1 MAPLISSKLTKTGTL
16 IIEADNVKPDGGEW
30 SSNNVSA
37 LKRGTRFCGI
47 EQARIAFG
55 IDFPGE
61 NNPFGVDVIG
71 EQSTLS
77 PDDGLLDS

>member
-1 MAPLISSKLTKTGTL
+1 MSKLTKTCTL
-16 IIEADNVKPDGGEW
+16 IIQADGVKPDGGEGV
-30 SSNNVSA
+30 SNNAST

-61 NNPFGVDVIG
+61 KNPFDVGVIG
-71 EQSTLS
+71 EQPTLS
-77 PDDGLLDS
+77 PDGGLLES